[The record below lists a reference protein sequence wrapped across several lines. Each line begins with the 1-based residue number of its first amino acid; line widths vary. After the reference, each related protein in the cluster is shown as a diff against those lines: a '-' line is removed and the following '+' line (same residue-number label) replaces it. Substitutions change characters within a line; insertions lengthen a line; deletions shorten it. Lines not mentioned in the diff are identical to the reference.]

1 MGADITYLPTAGK
14 LVYLSLVTNAYS
26 RKIVGYHVHMSLQ
39 TEEVSEPLLAEMD
52 SFVAQLLPHLLPLLD
67 KPYFLFGHSNGAL
80 LAFAVA
86 NRLLRA
92 GARPPAG
99 IILSGKRSPS
109 RDLVRERVSQLPDDA
124 LLARLQNLNGTP
136 QELLREPD
144 IMRLFFPAIRADF
157 SLGETYELEDM
168 DPILASIAA
177 LILAGDEDPAGIA
190 EVFSWTD
197 LFPAA
202 ATIFSS
208 MLIQNFPACCGHS
221 AAPGITRACRKALP
235 LCAAMPMVCMRRFFG
250 APHEPLICRHLAS

>member
-14 LVYLSLVTNAYS
+14 LVYLSLVTNACS
-26 RKIVGYHVHMSLQ
+26 RKIVGYYVHMSLQ
-39 TEEVSEPLLAEMD
+39 TEEVGEPLLAEMD

-109 RDLVRERVSQLPDDA
+109 RNLVRERVSQLPDDA
-124 LLARLQNLNGTP
+124 LLARFQNLNGRP

-202 ATIFSS
+202 ATTTLRGDHFFINADPEFPGVLRAFCSS
-208 MLIQNFPACCGHS
+208 VHHASVQEGTAAVYSNANGLHAPVFWS
-221 AAPGITRACRKALP
+221 AP
-235 LCAAMPMVCMRRFFG
+235 
-250 APHEPLICRHLAS
+250 